1 MSSSAEGSF
10 RFQDRGAPPYL
21 DVHDAAAGGQH
32 TVRTVGEL
40 DLATAPELEAVLSR
54 LDSPETITLDLS
66 GLTFMDCCGLR
77 SILSVG
83 KACEKPACDFRL
95 IPGQPQVQMLFE
107 LTDLLDVLPFE
118 AEAA

>member
-1 MSSSAEGSF
+1 VSSSAEESF
-10 RFQDRGAPPYL
+10 RFQDRSAPPYL

-40 DLATAPELEAVLSR
+40 DLATAPDLEAVLSR

-77 SILSVG
+77 SVLSVS
-83 KACEKPACDFRL
+83 KTCEKRGYQFAL
-95 IPGQPQVQMLFE
+95 IPGQPQVQRLFE
-107 LTDLLDVLPFE
+107 LTDLLDVLPFQV
-118 AEAA
+118 AA

>member
-1 MSSSAEGSF
+1 VSSSAEGSF

-21 DVHDAAAGGQH
+21 DVRDAFAGGQH

-54 LDSPETITLDLS
+54 LDSPKALTLDLS

-83 KACEKPACDFRL
+83 KACEKPACDFKL
-95 IPGQPQVQMLFE
+95 IPGQAQVQRLFA
-107 LTDLLDVLPFE
+107 LTGLLEVLPFQGV
-118 AEAA
+118 A